1 MKVAE
6 SVWGSPS
13 RHCFG
18 PLEPLMDEFISDWWR
33 YNREVWLTG
42 IVKQFL
48 EGSSRWWSKVGCMSI
63 CPYAI
68 VRMVK
73 PSWIG
78 FLECYH
84 DGWNRIQS
92 IYIAIYNHIGLS
104 KLFEIPMLAHRFQP
118 SSHIAGR
125 CERKSRPKETAEGDA
140 RGSTGDQQTLTR
152 SHHPTNCEDWLKL
165 ILCYNIV

>member
-104 KLFEIPMLAHRFQP
+104 KTIWDSYVGPQISAFQP
-118 SSHIAGR
+118 HRRQMRKEKQAQGNGR
-125 CERKSRPKETAEGDA
+125 RWRQRQHRRSANTNQITSPHQL
-140 RGSTGDQQTLTR
+140 RGLA
-152 SHHPTNCEDWLKL
+152 
-165 ILCYNIV
+165 

>member
-1 MKVAE
+1 VKVAE

-92 IYIAIYNHIGLS
+92 IYIAILGWVNYLRFLCWPTDFSLPATSQADAKGKAGPRKRQKVTPEAAQAIS
-104 KLFEIPMLAHRFQP
+104 KH
-118 SSHIAGR
+118 
-125 CERKSRPKETAEGDA
+125 
-140 RGSTGDQQTLTR
+140 
-152 SHHPTNCEDWLKL
+152 
-165 ILCYNIV
+165 